1 MLVNLVEVG
10 FSAVVESCWLVEEGV
25 MNAVVEEGEEVLE
38 GGKRVLLKSGV
49 VWVADCVELKEVDG
63 IGSSVDEEVRQE
75 AFEGISI

>member
-1 MLVNLVEVG
+1 M
-10 FSAVVESCWLVEEGV
+10 
-25 MNAVVEEGEEVLE
+25 EEGEEVLE